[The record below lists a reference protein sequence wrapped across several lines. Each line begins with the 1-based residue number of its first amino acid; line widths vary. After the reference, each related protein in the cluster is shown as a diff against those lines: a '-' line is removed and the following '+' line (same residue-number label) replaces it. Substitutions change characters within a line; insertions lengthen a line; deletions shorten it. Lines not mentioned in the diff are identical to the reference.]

1 MITVLVI
8 VAVVTLLNTLVLA
21 FAFMYMNEQTR
32 VINRDNERISKLEA
46 KR

>member
-8 VAVVTLLNTLVLA
+8 VAVVTLFNTLILV
-21 FAFMYMNEQTR
+21 FVFMYMNEQTR